1 MKESF
6 NALGAIVLLQLCLVA
21 LPGLLILTG
30 YADLAAGIWAVAMVA
45 AGVWLSAKG
54 MSQLKRPDDLTDAQL
69 ETAYRYRN
77 AGIAL
82 GLTGSGLLVF
92 SWQNFLARFI
102 TAAAAAAA
110 APGI

>member
-1 MKESF
+1 MTPGKWFLYPLLAYVSIGL
-6 NALGAIVLLQLCLVA
+6 ALALLTA
-21 LPGLLILTG
+21 G
-30 YADLAAGIWAVAMVA
+30 YADVLAGLLASAMLV

-54 MSQLKRPDDLTDAQL
+54 MARLKRADQLSDAAL

-92 SWQNFLARFI
+92 SWQTFLARFI
-102 TAAAAAAA
+102 SAAVAT
-110 APGI
+110 

>member
-1 MKESF
+1 MKEVI
-6 NALGAIVLLQLCLVA
+6 NAFGASIFLHLYLVVLPA
-21 LPGLLILTG
+21 FLILEG
-30 YADLAAGIWAVAMVA
+30 YADVAAGIWAAAMVI
-45 AGVWLSAKG
+45 AGIWLSAKG
-54 MSQLKRPDDLTDAQL
+54 MAQLKRPDYLTDAQL

-102 TAAAAAAA
+102 TAVTSAA
-110 APGI
+110 APGM